1 MDNQKKTI
9 TELTPDQ
16 MDKASGGV
24 DNPYIECYCEMC
36 GHETVTNEY
45 HIMCPV
51 CGYPLKPR
59 KR

>member
-1 MDNQKKTI
+1 MDKQNKKI

-24 DNPYIECYCEMC
+24 DKPYRKLYCEMC
-36 GHETVTNEY
+36 GCETVTNEY
-45 HIMCPV
+45 PMNCPR
-51 CGYPLKPR
+51 CHNPLKLS